1 MVAALGLGAAPEIV
15 RAVARVGF
23 GFASAPLG
31 RILAR
36 FDSRIAQSGV
46 ARAAA
51 AALYDLGIHWE
62 CDGAPPSAGAS
73 LVVSN
78 HPGAYDALILLAA
91 VGRNDAAILAADR
104 SFLRALPGLAAHLIL
119 VREQAD
125 TASRALGMRRALRH
139 LAAGGV
145 LIHFGAG
152 RIEVDPAFQGNDA
165 RAFLR
170 SWPSGT
176 GALVRGAARAQGVV
190 AAAVVE
196 GVHSERAKR
205 LLVTKLAERRGVTTL
220 APLLQVALPSY
231 RDVHARVRFS
241 DVVEALPLAVGSSDE
256 QTTTRVR
263 SMALSL
269 LGQRPRG

>member
-1 MVAALGLGAAPEIV
+1 L
-15 RAVARVGF
+15 
-23 GFASAPLG
+23 
-31 RILAR
+31 
-36 FDSRIAQSGV
+36 
-46 ARAAA
+46 
-51 AALYDLGIHWE
+51 
-62 CDGAPPSAGAS
+62 

-91 VGRNDAAILAADR
+91 VGRKDAAIVAADR
-104 SFLRALPGLAAHLIL
+104 SFLRALPELAAHLIL
-119 VREQAD
+119 VRELSDA
-125 TASRALGMRRALRH
+125 ASRALGMRRALRH

-165 RAFLR
+165 RAFLG

-205 LLVTKLAERRGVTTL
+205 LLVTRLAERRGVTTL

-256 QTTTRVR
+256 QTTARVR

-269 LGQRPRG
+269 LGPRPRG